1 MPQDEFFN
9 LDHPSARD
17 LGVPRPTFGH
27 LRDLTN
33 EYGLWEHA
41 LHATP
46 RQEHGFCTDD
56 NARALVIVARE
67 ETEDVTDL
75 AAIYARF
82 VLVARRRD
90 GTFRNRRD
98 SAGSWADVT
107 GSDDSQGRAW
117 WGLGAIAR
125 KAPEQWMRKEAFEE
139 FESCT
144 TFQSPHI
151 RANAYAALGAAEVI
165 TESPAFQ
172 PAIELLDRTSTLM
185 TTTARSVIP
194 WPEVRLSYDNARIPE
209 ALIAAGVALEDER
222 RTALGI
228 HLLEWLVGNESRG
241 DHFSFTP
248 AGGRRPGDQDPT
260 FDQQPLEA
268 WAMADACH
276 RAWSVTGEP
285 AWRVRALRAGRWLM
299 GRNDTGVVLYDTE
312 TGGTFDGLTP
322 DGVNANQGAESALAG
337 IGALQVA
344 AWCRRQS

>member
-1 MPQDEFFN
+1 MPQDDFTN
-9 LDHPSARD
+9 LDHPSVRD
-17 LGVPRPTFGH
+17 AGMPRPTFSH
-27 LRDLTN
+27 LRELTN

-41 LHATP
+41 LRSTP
-46 RQEHGFCTDD
+46 RKEHGFCTDD

-75 AAIYARF
+75 AAIYAGY
-82 VLVARRRD
+82 VLAARKPD

-98 SAGSWADVT
+98 SAGSWADET

-117 WGLGAIAR
+117 WGLGAITR
-125 KAPEQWMRKEAFEE
+125 KAPEQWMREDAFEE

-144 TFQSPHI
+144 TFQSPHV

-165 TESPAFQ
+165 TGSSSLQ
-172 PAIELLDRTSTLM
+172 PAIELLDRTSALI
-185 TTTARSVIP
+185 TTAARSVIP
-194 WPEVRLSYDNARIPE
+194 WPEVRLTYDNARIPE
-209 ALIAAGVALEDER
+209 ALVAAGVALGDER

-228 HLLEWLVGNESRG
+228 RLLEWLAGNETRA

-248 AGGRRPGDQDPT
+248 VGGRKPGDQEPT

-268 WAMADACH
+268 WAMADACY

-285 AWRVRALRAGRWLM
+285 VWRQRALQAGRWLL
-299 GRNDTGVVLYDTE
+299 GRNDMSAVIYDIE

-322 DGVNANQGAESALAG
+322 NGVNANQGAESTLAG

-344 AWCRRQS
+344 ARCRRQS